1 MKPLIKI
8 CGIADLNF
16 LNEVIQINEIN
27 YLGFIFYENSPRNVT
42 KDLLNDIKR
51 FDFKD
56 KRPVCVFVNASSEFI
71 KESISYFKDPL
82 LQFQGNETN
91 QISSSYKKDYWKVI
105 HVKSI
110 ESIDRIEEYPDAS
123 AILLENYKKDQFGGT
138 GESFDWDIVKKA
150 NLSQKIVLSGGINV
164 KNVENAI
171 ITTIEGLD
179 PASNH
184 PVQQAWIDLQ
194 VPQCGYCQ
202 SGQIMAA
209 EALLKANPDPSD
221 EEIDI
226 AMQGHVCRCGTY
238 ERIRE
243 AINIAAK
250 QTNSSGATA

>member
-71 KESISYFKDPL
+71 QESISYFKDPL
-82 LQFQGNETN
+82 LQFHGDETN
-91 QISSSYKKDYWKVI
+91 QFCSSFQKDFWKVI

-150 NLSQKIVLSGGINV
+150 NLSKKIVLSGGINV
-164 KNVENAI
+164 KNVDNAI
-171 ITTIEGLD
+171 STQ
-179 PASNH
+179 P
-184 PVQQAWIDLQ
+184 W
-194 VPQCGYCQ
+194 C
-202 SGQIMAA
+202 
-209 EALLKANPDPSD
+209 
-221 EEIDI
+221 IDI
-226 AMQGHVCRCGTY
+226 NSGVESSIG
-238 ERIRE
+238 IK
-243 AINIAAK
+243 NITLVNK
-250 QTNSSGATA
+250 ILEKF

>member
-16 LNEVIQINEIN
+16 LNEVTQINEIN

-82 LQFQGNETN
+82 LQFHGDETN
-91 QISSSYKKDYWKVI
+91 QFCSSFQKDFWKVI

-150 NLSQKIVLSGGINV
+150 NLSKKIVLSGGINV
-164 KNVENAI
+164 KNVDNAI
-171 ITTIEGLD
+171 STQ
-179 PASNH
+179 P
-184 PVQQAWIDLQ
+184 W
-194 VPQCGYCQ
+194 C
-202 SGQIMAA
+202 
-209 EALLKANPDPSD
+209 
-221 EEIDI
+221 IDI
-226 AMQGHVCRCGTY
+226 NSGDESSIGIKNITHVNKIL
-238 ERIRE
+238 E
-243 AINIAAK
+243 K
-250 QTNSSGATA
+250 F

>member
-8 CGIADLNF
+8 CGIADFNF

-82 LQFQGNETN
+82 LQFHGDETN
-91 QISSSYKKDYWKVI
+91 QFCSSFKKDFWKVI

-123 AILLENYKKDQFGGT
+123 AILFENYKKDQFGGT

-150 NLSQKIVLSGGINV
+150 NFSKKIVLSGGINV
-164 KNVENAI
+164 KNVDNAI
-171 ITTIEGLD
+171 STQ
-179 PASNH
+179 P
-184 PVQQAWIDLQ
+184 W
-194 VPQCGYCQ
+194 C
-202 SGQIMAA
+202 
-209 EALLKANPDPSD
+209 
-221 EEIDI
+221 IDI
-226 AMQGHVCRCGTY
+226 NSGVESSIG
-238 ERIRE
+238 IK
-243 AINIAAK
+243 NITLVNK
-250 QTNSSGATA
+250 ILEKF

>member
-42 KDLLNDIKR
+42 KNLLNDIKR

-82 LQFQGNETN
+82 LQFHGDETN
-91 QISSSYKKDYWKVI
+91 EFCSSFKKDFWKVI

-138 GESFDWDIVKKA
+138 GKSFDWDFVKKA
-150 NLSQKIVLSGGINV
+150 NLSKKIVLSGGINI
-164 KNVENAI
+164 KNVDNAI
-171 ITTIEGLD
+171 STQ
-179 PASNH
+179 P
-184 PVQQAWIDLQ
+184 W
-194 VPQCGYCQ
+194 C
-202 SGQIMAA
+202 
-209 EALLKANPDPSD
+209 
-221 EEIDI
+221 IDI
-226 AMQGHVCRCGTY
+226 NSGVESSIG
-238 ERIRE
+238 IK
-243 AINIAAK
+243 NITLVNK
-250 QTNSSGATA
+250 ILEKF

>member
-8 CGIADLNF
+8 CGISDLNF

-82 LQFQGNETN
+82 LQFHGDETN
-91 QISSSYKKDYWKVI
+91 QFCSSFKRDFWKVI

-150 NLSQKIVLSGGINV
+150 NLSKKIVLSGGINV
-164 KNVENAI
+164 KNVDNAI
-171 ITTIEGLD
+171 STQ
-179 PASNH
+179 P
-184 PVQQAWIDLQ
+184 W
-194 VPQCGYCQ
+194 C
-202 SGQIMAA
+202 
-209 EALLKANPDPSD
+209 
-221 EEIDI
+221 IDI
-226 AMQGHVCRCGTY
+226 NSGVESSIG
-238 ERIRE
+238 IK
-243 AINIAAK
+243 NITLVNK
-250 QTNSSGATA
+250 ILEKF

>member
-71 KESISYFKDPL
+71 KESISYFKDPI
-82 LQFQGNETN
+82 LQFHGDETN
-91 QISSSYKKDYWKVI
+91 LFCSSFQKDFWKVI

-150 NLSQKIVLSGGINV
+150 NFSKKIVLSGGINV
-164 KNVENAI
+164 KNVDNAI
-171 ITTIEGLD
+171 STQ
-179 PASNH
+179 P
-184 PVQQAWIDLQ
+184 W
-194 VPQCGYCQ
+194 C
-202 SGQIMAA
+202 
-209 EALLKANPDPSD
+209 
-221 EEIDI
+221 IDI
-226 AMQGHVCRCGTY
+226 NSGVESSVG
-238 ERIRE
+238 IK
-243 AINIAAK
+243 NITIVNK
-250 QTNSSGATA
+250 ILEKF

>member
-82 LQFQGNETN
+82 LQFHGDETN
-91 QISSSYKKDYWKVI
+91 QFCSSFQKDFWKVI

-110 ESIDRIEEYPDAS
+110 ESIDRIEEYPDSS

-138 GESFDWDIVKKA
+138 GESFEWDIVKKA
-150 NLSQKIVLSGGINV
+150 NLSKKIVLSGGINV
-164 KNVENAI
+164 KNVDNAI
-171 ITTIEGLD
+171 STQ
-179 PASNH
+179 P
-184 PVQQAWIDLQ
+184 W
-194 VPQCGYCQ
+194 C
-202 SGQIMAA
+202 
-209 EALLKANPDPSD
+209 
-221 EEIDI
+221 IDI
-226 AMQGHVCRCGTY
+226 NSGVESSIG
-238 ERIRE
+238 IKN
-243 AINIAAK
+243 INLVNKILEK
-250 QTNSSGATA
+250 F

>member
-56 KRPVCVFVNASSEFI
+56 KRPVCVFVNASFEFI
-71 KESISYFKDPL
+71 MESISYFKDPL
-82 LQFQGNETN
+82 LQFHGDETN
-91 QISSSYKKDYWKVI
+91 QFCSSFQKDFWKVI

-150 NLSQKIVLSGGINV
+150 NLSKKIVLSGGINV
-164 KNVENAI
+164 KNVDNAI
-171 ITTIEGLD
+171 STQ
-179 PASNH
+179 P
-184 PVQQAWIDLQ
+184 W
-194 VPQCGYCQ
+194 C
-202 SGQIMAA
+202 
-209 EALLKANPDPSD
+209 
-221 EEIDI
+221 IDI
-226 AMQGHVCRCGTY
+226 NSGVESSIG
-238 ERIRE
+238 IK
-243 AINIAAK
+243 NITLVNK
-250 QTNSSGATA
+250 ILEKF

>member
-82 LQFQGNETN
+82 LQFHGDETN
-91 QISSSYKKDYWKVI
+91 QFCSSFQKDFWKVI

-150 NLSQKIVLSGGINV
+150 NLLKKIVLSGGINV
-164 KNVENAI
+164 KNVDNAI
-171 ITTIEGLD
+171 STQ
-179 PASNH
+179 P
-184 PVQQAWIDLQ
+184 W
-194 VPQCGYCQ
+194 C
-202 SGQIMAA
+202 
-209 EALLKANPDPSD
+209 
-221 EEIDI
+221 IDI
-226 AMQGHVCRCGTY
+226 NSGVESSIG
-238 ERIRE
+238 IK
-243 AINIAAK
+243 NITLVNK
-250 QTNSSGATA
+250 ILEKF

>member
-82 LQFQGNETN
+82 LQFNGDETN
-91 QISSSYKKDYWKVI
+91 QFCSSFKKDFWKVI

-150 NLSQKIVLSGGINV
+150 NLSKKIVLSGGINV
-164 KNVENAI
+164 KNVDNAI
-171 ITTIEGLD
+171 STQ
-179 PASNH
+179 P
-184 PVQQAWIDLQ
+184 W
-194 VPQCGYCQ
+194 C
-202 SGQIMAA
+202 
-209 EALLKANPDPSD
+209 
-221 EEIDI
+221 IDI
-226 AMQGHVCRCGTY
+226 NSGVESSIG
-238 ERIRE
+238 IK
-243 AINIAAK
+243 NITLVNK
-250 QTNSSGATA
+250 ILEKF

>member
-82 LQFQGNETN
+82 LQFHGNETN
-91 QISSSYKKDYWKVI
+91 QFCSSFKKDFWKVI

-110 ESIDRIEEYPDAS
+110 ESIDKIEEYPDAS
-123 AILLENYKKDQFGGT
+123 AILLENYKKNQFGGT
-138 GESFDWDIVKKA
+138 GESFDWKIVEKA
-150 NLSQKIVLSGGINV
+150 NLSKKIVLSGGINV
-164 KNVENAI
+164 KNVDNAI
-171 ITTIEGLD
+171 STQ
-179 PASNH
+179 P
-184 PVQQAWIDLQ
+184 W
-194 VPQCGYCQ
+194 C
-202 SGQIMAA
+202 
-209 EALLKANPDPSD
+209 
-221 EEIDI
+221 IDI
-226 AMQGHVCRCGTY
+226 NSGVESSIG
-238 ERIRE
+238 IK
-243 AINIAAK
+243 NITLVNK
-250 QTNSSGATA
+250 ILEKF

>member
-27 YLGFIFYENSPRNVT
+27 YLGFIFYENSPRNVS

-82 LQFQGNETN
+82 LQFHGDETN
-91 QISSSYKKDYWKVI
+91 QFCSSFKRDFWKVI

-150 NLSQKIVLSGGINV
+150 NLSKKIVLSGGINV
-164 KNVENAI
+164 KNVDNAI
-171 ITTIEGLD
+171 STQ
-179 PASNH
+179 P
-184 PVQQAWIDLQ
+184 W
-194 VPQCGYCQ
+194 C
-202 SGQIMAA
+202 
-209 EALLKANPDPSD
+209 
-221 EEIDI
+221 IDI
-226 AMQGHVCRCGTY
+226 NSGVESSIG
-238 ERIRE
+238 IK
-243 AINIAAK
+243 NITLVNK
-250 QTNSSGATA
+250 ILEKF

>member
-71 KESISYFKDPL
+71 KESISYFKDPI
-82 LQFQGNETN
+82 LQFHGDETN
-91 QISSSYKKDYWKVI
+91 QFCSSFQKDFWKVI

-150 NLSQKIVLSGGINV
+150 NFSKKIVLSGGINV
-164 KNVENAI
+164 KNVDNAI
-171 ITTIEGLD
+171 STQ
-179 PASNH
+179 P
-184 PVQQAWIDLQ
+184 W
-194 VPQCGYCQ
+194 C
-202 SGQIMAA
+202 
-209 EALLKANPDPSD
+209 
-221 EEIDI
+221 IDI
-226 AMQGHVCRCGTY
+226 NSGVESSIG
-238 ERIRE
+238 IKN
-243 AINIAAK
+243 INLVNKILEK
-250 QTNSSGATA
+250 F

>member
-82 LQFQGNETN
+82 LQFHGDETN
-91 QISSSYKKDYWKVI
+91 QFCSSFKKDFWKVI

-110 ESIDRIEEYPDAS
+110 ENIDRIEEYPDAS

-138 GESFDWDIVKKA
+138 GESFDWDIVKKV
-150 NLSQKIVLSGGINV
+150 NLSKKIVLSGGINV
-164 KNVENAI
+164 KNVDNAI
-171 ITTIEGLD
+171 STQ
-179 PASNH
+179 P
-184 PVQQAWIDLQ
+184 W
-194 VPQCGYCQ
+194 C
-202 SGQIMAA
+202 
-209 EALLKANPDPSD
+209 
-221 EEIDI
+221 IDI
-226 AMQGHVCRCGTY
+226 
-238 ERIRE
+238 
-243 AINIAAK
+243 
-250 QTNSSGATA
+250 NSGVESSIGIKDITLVKKILEKF

>member
-56 KRPVCVFVNASSEFI
+56 KRPVCVFVNASSKFI

-82 LQFQGNETN
+82 LQFHGDETN
-91 QISSSYKKDYWKVI
+91 QFCSSFKKDFWKVI

-123 AILLENYKKDQFGGT
+123 AILLENYKKDKFGGT

-150 NLSQKIVLSGGINV
+150 NLSKKIVLSGGINV
-164 KNVENAI
+164 KNVDNAI
-171 ITTIEGLD
+171 STQ
-179 PASNH
+179 P
-184 PVQQAWIDLQ
+184 W
-194 VPQCGYCQ
+194 C
-202 SGQIMAA
+202 
-209 EALLKANPDPSD
+209 
-221 EEIDI
+221 IDI
-226 AMQGHVCRCGTY
+226 NSGVESSIG
-238 ERIRE
+238 IK
-243 AINIAAK
+243 NITLVK
-250 QTNSSGATA
+250 KILEKF

>member
-8 CGIADLNF
+8 CGIADFNF

-82 LQFQGNETN
+82 LQFHGDETN
-91 QISSSYKKDYWKVI
+91 QFCSSFKKDFWKVI

-138 GESFDWDIVKKA
+138 GESFDWHIVKKA
-150 NLSQKIVLSGGINV
+150 NLSKKIVLSGGINF
-164 KNVENAI
+164 KNVDNALS
-171 ITTIEGLD
+171 TQ
-179 PASNH
+179 P
-184 PVQQAWIDLQ
+184 W
-194 VPQCGYCQ
+194 C
-202 SGQIMAA
+202 
-209 EALLKANPDPSD
+209 
-221 EEIDI
+221 IDI
-226 AMQGHVCRCGTY
+226 
-238 ERIRE
+238 
-243 AINIAAK
+243 
-250 QTNSSGATA
+250 NSGVESSIGIKDITLVNKILEKF

>member
-82 LQFQGNETN
+82 LQFHGDETN
-91 QISSSYKKDYWKVI
+91 QFCSSFQKDFWKVI

-138 GESFDWDIVKKA
+138 GESFDWSILKKA
-150 NLSQKIVLSGGINV
+150 NFSKKIVLSGGINV
-164 KNVENAI
+164 KNVDNAI
-171 ITTIEGLD
+171 STQ
-179 PASNH
+179 P
-184 PVQQAWIDLQ
+184 W
-194 VPQCGYCQ
+194 C
-202 SGQIMAA
+202 
-209 EALLKANPDPSD
+209 
-221 EEIDI
+221 IDI
-226 AMQGHVCRCGTY
+226 NSGVESSIG
-238 ERIRE
+238 IK
-243 AINIAAK
+243 NITLVNK
-250 QTNSSGATA
+250 ILEKF

>member
-82 LQFQGNETN
+82 LQFHGDETN
-91 QISSSYKKDYWKVI
+91 QFCSSFKKDFWKVI

-138 GESFDWDIVKKA
+138 GESLDWDIVKKA
-150 NLSQKIVLSGGINV
+150 NLSKKIVLSGGINV
-164 KNVENAI
+164 KNVDNAI
-171 ITTIEGLD
+171 STQ
-179 PASNH
+179 P
-184 PVQQAWIDLQ
+184 W
-194 VPQCGYCQ
+194 C
-202 SGQIMAA
+202 
-209 EALLKANPDPSD
+209 
-221 EEIDI
+221 IDI
-226 AMQGHVCRCGTY
+226 NSGVESSIG
-238 ERIRE
+238 IK
-243 AINIAAK
+243 NITLVNK
-250 QTNSSGATA
+250 ILEKF

>member
-8 CGIADLNF
+8 CGISDLKF

-82 LQFQGNETN
+82 LQFHGDETN
-91 QISSSYKKDYWKVI
+91 QFCSSFKKDFWKVI

-123 AILLENYKKDQFGGT
+123 AILFENYKKDQFGGT

-150 NLSQKIVLSGGINV
+150 NLSKKIVLSGGINV
-164 KNVENAI
+164 KNVDNAI
-171 ITTIEGLD
+171 STQ
-179 PASNH
+179 P
-184 PVQQAWIDLQ
+184 W
-194 VPQCGYCQ
+194 C
-202 SGQIMAA
+202 
-209 EALLKANPDPSD
+209 
-221 EEIDI
+221 IDI
-226 AMQGHVCRCGTY
+226 NSGVESSIG
-238 ERIRE
+238 IK
-243 AINIAAK
+243 NITLVNK
-250 QTNSSGATA
+250 ILEKF

>member
-82 LQFQGNETN
+82 LQFHGDETN
-91 QISSSYKKDYWKVI
+91 QFCSSFKRDFWKVI

-138 GESFDWDIVKKA
+138 GESFDWDILKKA
-150 NLSQKIVLSGGINV
+150 NLSKKIVLSGGINV
-164 KNVENAI
+164 KNVDNAI
-171 ITTIEGLD
+171 STQ
-179 PASNH
+179 P
-184 PVQQAWIDLQ
+184 W
-194 VPQCGYCQ
+194 C
-202 SGQIMAA
+202 
-209 EALLKANPDPSD
+209 
-221 EEIDI
+221 IDI
-226 AMQGHVCRCGTY
+226 NSGVESSIG
-238 ERIRE
+238 IK
-243 AINIAAK
+243 NITLVNK
-250 QTNSSGATA
+250 ILEKF

>member
-71 KESISYFKDPL
+71 NESISYFKDPL
-82 LQFQGNETN
+82 LQFHGNETN
-91 QISSSYKKDYWKVI
+91 QFCSSFKKDFWKVI

-123 AILLENYKKDQFGGT
+123 AILLENYKKNQFGGT
-138 GESFDWDIVKKA
+138 GESFDWNIVEKA
-150 NLSQKIVLSGGINV
+150 NLSKKIVLSGGINV
-164 KNVENAI
+164 KNVDNAI
-171 ITTIEGLD
+171 STQ
-179 PASNH
+179 P
-184 PVQQAWIDLQ
+184 W
-194 VPQCGYCQ
+194 C
-202 SGQIMAA
+202 
-209 EALLKANPDPSD
+209 
-221 EEIDI
+221 IDI
-226 AMQGHVCRCGTY
+226 NSGVESSIG
-238 ERIRE
+238 IK
-243 AINIAAK
+243 NITLVNK
-250 QTNSSGATA
+250 ILEKF

>member
-82 LQFQGNETN
+82 LQFHGDETN
-91 QISSSYKKDYWKVI
+91 QFCSSFKKDFWKVI
-105 HVKSI
+105 HVKSV
-110 ESIDRIEEYPDAS
+110 ESIDRIEEYPEAS

-138 GESFDWDIVKKA
+138 GESFDWNIVKKA
-150 NLSQKIVLSGGINV
+150 NLSKKIVLSGGINV
-164 KNVENAI
+164 KNVDNAI
-171 ITTIEGLD
+171 STQ
-179 PASNH
+179 P
-184 PVQQAWIDLQ
+184 W
-194 VPQCGYCQ
+194 C
-202 SGQIMAA
+202 
-209 EALLKANPDPSD
+209 
-221 EEIDI
+221 IDI
-226 AMQGHVCRCGTY
+226 NSGVESSIG
-238 ERIRE
+238 IK
-243 AINIAAK
+243 NITLVNK
-250 QTNSSGATA
+250 ILEKF

>member
-71 KESISYFKDPL
+71 MESISYFKDPL
-82 LQFQGNETN
+82 LQFHGDETN
-91 QISSSYKKDYWKVI
+91 QFCSSFQKDFWKVI

-150 NLSQKIVLSGGINV
+150 NFSKKIVLSGGINV
-164 KNVENAI
+164 KNVDNAI
-171 ITTIEGLD
+171 STQ
-179 PASNH
+179 P
-184 PVQQAWIDLQ
+184 W
-194 VPQCGYCQ
+194 C
-202 SGQIMAA
+202 
-209 EALLKANPDPSD
+209 
-221 EEIDI
+221 IDI
-226 AMQGHVCRCGTY
+226 NSGVESSVG
-238 ERIRE
+238 IK
-243 AINIAAK
+243 NITLVNK
-250 QTNSSGATA
+250 ILEKF

>member
-71 KESISYFKDPL
+71 NESISYFKDPL
-82 LQFQGNETN
+82 LQFHGDETN
-91 QISSSYKKDYWKVI
+91 QFCSSFKKDFWKVI

-150 NLSQKIVLSGGINV
+150 NLSKKIVLSGGINV
-164 KNVENAI
+164 KNVDNAI
-171 ITTIEGLD
+171 STQ
-179 PASNH
+179 P
-184 PVQQAWIDLQ
+184 W
-194 VPQCGYCQ
+194 C
-202 SGQIMAA
+202 
-209 EALLKANPDPSD
+209 
-221 EEIDI
+221 IDI
-226 AMQGHVCRCGTY
+226 NSGVESSIG
-238 ERIRE
+238 IK
-243 AINIAAK
+243 NITLVNK
-250 QTNSSGATA
+250 ILEKF

>member
-8 CGIADLNF
+8 CGISDLNF

-82 LQFQGNETN
+82 LQFHGDETN
-91 QISSSYKKDYWKVI
+91 QFCSSFKKDFWKVI

-110 ESIDRIEEYPDAS
+110 ESIDRIEEYPDAA

-138 GESFDWDIVKKA
+138 GESFDWHIVKKA
-150 NLSQKIVLSGGINV
+150 NLSKKIVLSGGINV
-164 KNVENAI
+164 KNVDNAI
-171 ITTIEGLD
+171 STQ
-179 PASNH
+179 P
-184 PVQQAWIDLQ
+184 W
-194 VPQCGYCQ
+194 C
-202 SGQIMAA
+202 
-209 EALLKANPDPSD
+209 
-221 EEIDI
+221 IDI
-226 AMQGHVCRCGTY
+226 NSGVESSIG
-238 ERIRE
+238 IK
-243 AINIAAK
+243 NITLVNK
-250 QTNSSGATA
+250 ILEKF

>member
-71 KESISYFKDPL
+71 KESISYFKNPL
-82 LQFQGNETN
+82 LQFHGDETN
-91 QISSSYKKDYWKVI
+91 QFCSSFKKDFWKVI

-123 AILLENYKKDQFGGT
+123 AILFENYKKDQFGGT

-150 NLSQKIVLSGGINV
+150 NLSKKIVLSGGINV
-164 KNVENAI
+164 KNVDNAI
-171 ITTIEGLD
+171 STQ
-179 PASNH
+179 P
-184 PVQQAWIDLQ
+184 W
-194 VPQCGYCQ
+194 C
-202 SGQIMAA
+202 
-209 EALLKANPDPSD
+209 
-221 EEIDI
+221 IDI
-226 AMQGHVCRCGTY
+226 NSGVESSIG
-238 ERIRE
+238 IK
-243 AINIAAK
+243 NITLVNK
-250 QTNSSGATA
+250 ILEKF

>member
-82 LQFQGNETN
+82 LQFHGDETN
-91 QISSSYKKDYWKVI
+91 QFCSSFKKDFWKVI

-110 ESIDRIEEYPDAS
+110 ESIERIEEYPDAS

-150 NLSQKIVLSGGINV
+150 NLSKKIVLSGGINV
-164 KNVENAI
+164 KNVDNAI
-171 ITTIEGLD
+171 STQ
-179 PASNH
+179 P
-184 PVQQAWIDLQ
+184 W
-194 VPQCGYCQ
+194 C
-202 SGQIMAA
+202 
-209 EALLKANPDPSD
+209 
-221 EEIDI
+221 IDI
-226 AMQGHVCRCGTY
+226 NSGVESSIG
-238 ERIRE
+238 IK
-243 AINIAAK
+243 NITLVNK
-250 QTNSSGATA
+250 ILEKF

>member
-56 KRPVCVFVNASSEFI
+56 KRPVCVFINASSEFI

-82 LQFQGNETN
+82 LQFHGDETN
-91 QISSSYKKDYWKVI
+91 QFCSSFKKDFWKVI

-150 NLSQKIVLSGGINV
+150 NFSKKIVLSGGINV
-164 KNVENAI
+164 KNVDNAI
-171 ITTIEGLD
+171 STQ
-179 PASNH
+179 P
-184 PVQQAWIDLQ
+184 W
-194 VPQCGYCQ
+194 C
-202 SGQIMAA
+202 
-209 EALLKANPDPSD
+209 
-221 EEIDI
+221 IDI
-226 AMQGHVCRCGTY
+226 NSGVESSIG
-238 ERIRE
+238 IK
-243 AINIAAK
+243 NITLVNK
-250 QTNSSGATA
+250 ILEKF

>member
-82 LQFQGNETN
+82 LQFHGDETN
-91 QISSSYKKDYWKVI
+91 QFCSSFKKDFWKVI

-138 GESFDWDIVKKA
+138 GESFNWDIVKKA
-150 NLSQKIVLSGGINV
+150 NFSKKIVLSGGINV
-164 KNVENAI
+164 KNVDNAI
-171 ITTIEGLD
+171 STQ
-179 PASNH
+179 P
-184 PVQQAWIDLQ
+184 W
-194 VPQCGYCQ
+194 C
-202 SGQIMAA
+202 
-209 EALLKANPDPSD
+209 
-221 EEIDI
+221 IDI
-226 AMQGHVCRCGTY
+226 NSGVESSIG
-238 ERIRE
+238 IK
-243 AINIAAK
+243 NITLVNK
-250 QTNSSGATA
+250 ILEKF

>member
-71 KESISYFKDPL
+71 NESISYFKDPL
-82 LQFQGNETN
+82 LQFHGDETN
-91 QISSSYKKDYWKVI
+91 QFCSSFQKDFWKVI

-150 NLSQKIVLSGGINV
+150 NLLKKIVLSGGINV
-164 KNVENAI
+164 KNVDNAI
-171 ITTIEGLD
+171 STQ
-179 PASNH
+179 P
-184 PVQQAWIDLQ
+184 W
-194 VPQCGYCQ
+194 C
-202 SGQIMAA
+202 
-209 EALLKANPDPSD
+209 
-221 EEIDI
+221 IDI
-226 AMQGHVCRCGTY
+226 NSGVESSIG
-238 ERIRE
+238 IK
-243 AINIAAK
+243 NITLVNK
-250 QTNSSGATA
+250 ILEKF

>member
-82 LQFQGNETN
+82 LQFHGDETN
-91 QISSSYKKDYWKVI
+91 QFCSSFKKDFWKVI
-105 HVKSI
+105 HIKSI

-150 NLSQKIVLSGGINV
+150 NLSKKIVLSGGINV
-164 KNVENAI
+164 KNVDNAI
-171 ITTIEGLD
+171 STQPWCIYINSGVESSIGIKNITLVNKILE
-179 PASNH
+179 
-184 PVQQAWIDLQ
+184 
-194 VPQCGYCQ
+194 
-202 SGQIMAA
+202 
-209 EALLKANPDPSD
+209 KF
-221 EEIDI
+221 
-226 AMQGHVCRCGTY
+226 
-238 ERIRE
+238 
-243 AINIAAK
+243 
-250 QTNSSGATA
+250 